1 MRILILIED
10 ITLGGGTERVALTLA
25 TNLNADGI
33 NCDIFS
39 LSKSNT
45 DTFYPSENI
54 NICYAKSKVGVF
66 AKIEAIKYAKKN
78 NMKMLVCSKGKLYVE
93 SALLRRRV

>member
-66 AKIEAIKYAKKN
+66 AKIEAIKYAKK
-78 NMKMLVCSKGKLYVE
+78 KQYETVSFFYGEVVC
-93 SALLRRRV
+93 